1 MDFVIYRHRA
11 AISNRVRDR
20 ILRCGGRL
28 RIGVLEDHRSLC
40 VRFLLGALPLDQGGG
55 EDAHVLD
62 LRGNIPSFIHVSD
75 GKLHDV
81 QALDLLLPEPGAA
94 AISSSTLIPNGWT
107 CWTLLSGGEAGR
119 RAGEHR
125 LRLPQRARLR

>member
-1 MDFVIYRHRA
+1 MDFAIYRHRA

-20 ILRCGGRL
+20 ILRRGGRL
-28 RIGVLEDHRSLC
+28 RIGVLDDHRSLC

-62 LRGNIPSFIHVSD
+62 LRGNPSFIHVSD

-81 QALDLLLPEPGAA
+81 QALDLLLP
-94 AISSSTLIPNGWT
+94 
-107 CWTLLSGGEAGR
+107 
-119 RAGEHR
+119 
-125 LRLPQRARLR
+125 RARLLSRAQRSSRTAGPAGHFCQEAKRAACW

>member
-1 MDFVIYRHRA
+1 
-11 AISNRVRDR
+11 
-20 ILRCGGRL
+20 
-28 RIGVLEDHRSLC
+28 
-40 VRFLLGALPLDQGGG
+40 LGALPLDQGGG
-55 EDAHVLD
+55 EDAHLLD

-107 CWTLLSGGEAGR
+107 CWTLPVRRRSG
-119 RAGEHR
+119 RACW
-125 LRLPQRARLR
+125 